1 MIQLFNKE
9 EPKTLRKNFTKEIN
23 SSGLQ
28 RLLYPP
34 DRVCVNN
41 TIINHINWYHNP
53 SQQLDYS
60 HWKPHH
66 LKIQL
71 ISPDSLIGLFSIKCL
86 SSWHLIGWR
95 VPALREPF
103 LRLPKQEGWGHP
115 RHLLPV
121 VFYQLYKSCQS
132 YNWDHAC
139 TANKGKKKTCK
150 TTEST
155 KSTYFLT
162 FHINVF
168 VGTTILIT
176 MLYWIY
182 NTARE

>member
-71 ISPDSLIGLFSIKCL
+71 ISPDSLIGLFNKMFK
-86 SSWHLIGWR
+86 
-95 VPALREPF
+95 F
-103 LRLPKQEGWGHP
+103 LASYRLESTCFERAFSTAPQTGRMRPPKTFTSCS
-115 RHLLPV
+115 LLPTV
-121 VFYQLYKSCQS
+121 QKLPILQLGPCMHCQQRQ
-132 YNWDHAC
+132 
-139 TANKGKKKTCK
+139 KK
-150 TTEST
+150 
-155 KSTYFLT
+155 
-162 FHINVF
+162 
-168 VGTTILIT
+168 
-176 MLYWIY
+176 
-182 NTARE
+182 